1 MPSPATGPLHILFPR
16 QKRSPPLFSSN
27 WHLFTQS
34 ISAQMITTL
43 GKPHRLPSAPP
54 PRPSP
59 LFSMAASLPL
69 LFHHSTATQ
78 PRIYLCDDQIPNHL
92 SHCHS
97 TDSLLLLLLSRFSRV
112 PLCETPQA
120 PPSLGFS
127 RQERWSGRCRL
138 LPKSTNSIWLP
149 TISWASLV
157 AQMVKTLPT
166 MQEAWV
172 QSLGQEDPLEKGM
185 ATQSSIFVW
194 RIPGTEEPGGL

>member
-1 MPSPATGPLHILFPR
+1 MTAYYKVIHDHVETLSSEAFLLARFSSSPSTAQHTGWLPVMPSPATGPLHILFPR

-54 PRPSP
+54 PHPSP

-127 RQERWSGRCRL
+127 RQEH
-138 LPKSTNSIWLP
+138 
-149 TISWASLV
+149 
-157 AQMVKTLPT
+157 
-166 MQEAWV
+166 
-172 QSLGQEDPLEKGM
+172 
-185 ATQSSIFVW
+185 
-194 RIPGTEEPGGL
+194 